1 MHFRR
6 DIRDL
11 ALPTELLR
19 VACGYSMVFFI
30 IIKAFLTFTY
40 KIEIKKKKKERRYT
54 HTHTHT
60 HTHAYIVQI
69 EEYKAKHTQSYY
81 SNSYLYSM

>member
-19 VACGYSMVFFI
+19 VARGYSMVFFI

-40 KIEIKKKKKERRYT
+40 KIEIKKKKRRGDT
-54 HTHTHT
+54 HTD
-60 HTHAYIVQI
+60 AYIVQI

-81 SNSYLYSM
+81 SNSYLYRM

>member
-1 MHFRR
+1 MSQ
-6 DIRDL
+6 
-11 ALPTELLR
+11 
-19 VACGYSMVFFI
+19 CFFLII

-40 KIEIKKKKKERRYT
+40 KIEIKKKKRRGDA
-54 HTHTHT
+54 

-81 SNSYLYSM
+81 APINVKPQGGGGGLPTGN